1 MLGIA
6 DEWSYDI
13 HPLDLLLFKD
23 QILFSDLTPPKFT
36 LDIHVIRRASGLTS
50 NLPMAT
56 LVLMRSS
63 NEHKDSMDLS
73 NDRELKLLSEVDEIA
88 NFTQRQL
95 SQRVGISLGLTNTLF
110 RNLVKKGYIR
120 GTQASWKRWVYALT
134 PEGFA
139 RKIGLTVD
147 YIRRELGYY
156 QHVRQTLRTEMESL
170 AFHEETRVAIYG
182 TSDFAELV
190 YIGLK
195 DFGITEIDIFSS
207 ESPNG
212 RTFFGMPVRGLDT
225 LDTNEYDR
233 IIVASLGD
241 TDAIATDLESRGKS
255 SNKLVFFFS
264 DSVAKRQA

>member
-1 MLGIA
+1 MTA
-6 DEWSYDI
+6 NVA
-13 HPLDLLLFKD
+13 
-23 QILFSDLTPPKFT
+23 T
-36 LDIHVIRRASGLTS
+36 
-50 NLPMAT
+50 AT
-56 LVLMRSS
+56 LVSMRSS
-63 NEHKDSMDLS
+63 DEQEDSIGLS
-73 NDRELKLLSEVDEIA
+73 NDRELKLLREVDQTA
-88 NFTQRQL
+88 KVTQRQL

-147 YIRRELGYY
+147 YIRRELGHY

-195 DFGITEIDIFSS
+195 DFGISEIDVFSS
-207 ESPNG
+207 DSPNG
-212 RTFFGMPVRGLDT
+212 RTFLGMPVRGVDT
-225 LDTNEYDR
+225 LDTNDYDR

-241 TDAIATDLESRGKS
+241 SEAVASDLESRGKS

-264 DSVAKRQA
+264 DPAPERQE

>member
-1 MLGIA
+1 
-6 DEWSYDI
+6 
-13 HPLDLLLFKD
+13 
-23 QILFSDLTPPKFT
+23 
-36 LDIHVIRRASGLTS
+36 
-50 NLPMAT
+50 
-56 LVLMRSS
+56 MRSP
-63 NEHKDSMDLS
+63 NEHQDSVGLN
-73 NDRELKLLSEVDEIA
+73 NDRELELLREVEETSEV
-88 NFTQRQL
+88 TQRQL
-95 SQRVGISLGLTNTLF
+95 AKRIGISLGLTNTLF

-182 TSDFAELV
+182 TGDFAELV

-195 DFGITEIDIFSS
+195 DFGITEIDVYSS
-207 ESPNG
+207 DSPNG
-212 RTFFGMPVRGLDT
+212 RTFLGMPVRALDT

-241 TDAIATDLESRGKS
+241 SEAVASDLESRGKS

-264 DSVAKRQA
+264 DPTPERQE